1 MKEEAPFLTSEWRHL
16 AMVNYEID
24 PSLLQNEIPSGT
36 ELDFFEGKT
45 YVSIVGFLFLHTKM
59 QGISIPFHQN
69 FEEVNL
75 RFYVRHR
82 AKEGWRR
89 GVCFIR
95 EIVPRF
101 AISFVARTLY
111 NESYITRP
119 MESKVNTNSVQYRW
133 KNKGRWDNLHLKTS
147 GKPSPL
153 PSGSLEEFI
162 AEHYWGYSR
171 TKDGGCLQYRVDHPS
186 WKFTPATETLIDIDV
201 EALYGTPFRE
211 TLSRTPDSSFVA
223 DGSAVSVFPG
233 TPL

>member
-1 MKEEAPFLTSEWRHL
+1 MKETTPFLTTEWRHL

-24 PSLLQNEIPSGT
+24 PTVLRKEIPSGT
-36 ELDFFEGKT
+36 ELDFYEGKT
-45 YVSIVGFLFLHTKM
+45 YLSIVGFLFLNTKVR
-59 QGISIPFHQN
+59 GIPLPFHQN

-82 AKEGWRR
+82 AEEGWRR

-111 NESYITRP
+111 NETYITRP
-119 MESKVNTNSVQYRW
+119 MESRIDTDGVQYRW
-133 KNKGRWDNLHLKTS
+133 KNKGRWDSLHLKAS
-147 GKPSPL
+147 EKPSPL
-153 PSGSLEEFI
+153 PIGSLEEFI

-171 TKDGGCLQYRVDHPS
+171 TKEGGRLQYRVNHPP
-186 WKFTPATETLIDIDV
+186 WKFTRATETVVDIDV
-201 EALYGTPFRE
+201 EALYGPRFRE
-211 TLSRTPDSSFVA
+211 ALSQKPDSSFIA